1 MSTSQVLN
9 VSEEARN
16 EDVLRAAYDV
26 AARHG
31 IQALTVHAVAAR
43 AGVSHSTV
51 LFHFKKRE
59 LLVSALLDRVLYAA
73 ATLRTPDSV
82 DQLTRPSDKFLE
94 LLRVEMERLSAE
106 PRHFRLFLEYWTL
119 GVRNAA
125 IRRRV
130 AAALE
135 GYRTSIRSVAQSVVE
150 GMRDST
156 GRNGAGGGLST
167 APTPDGLAAVA
178 VSLVHGCALQAVIEP
193 KRFDV
198 EQHFAAAGELLQ
210 DHSWSQ
216 GARRRS

>member
-1 MSTSQVLN
+1 MSVSQALN
-9 VSEEARN
+9 VAEETRS

-26 AARHG
+26 AARYG
-31 IQALTVHAVAAR
+31 IQALTVHAIAAR

-51 LFHFKKRE
+51 LFHFGTRQQ
-59 LLVSALLDRVLYAA
+59 LISALLGRVLYAA

-82 DQLTRPSDKFLE
+82 DQLTRPSEKFLE

-130 AAALE
+130 ASALE
-135 GYRTSIRSVAQSVVE
+135 SYRTSIRSVAQSVVE
-150 GMRDST
+150 EMRYTSE
-156 GRNGAGGGLST
+156 RKAGTRS

-193 KRFDV
+193 KKFDV
-198 EQHFAAAGELLQ
+198 EQHFAAAAELLQ
-210 DHSWSQ
+210 DHSSSP
-216 GARRRS
+216 GASRRS